1 MESTKSIQRKPAKF
15 GEPVVDPAAWLPADL
30 AATDEWMHDWNA
42 TELRAL
48 QDMARTVRRRIG
60 DDPNGLLALDKQA
73 FDLGPCESV
82 VRKAFTLL
90 RDGPGLA
97 LLRGLPVQEMDPVDV
112 AIIYWGIGRHL
123 GQARSNNPG
132 GDMLGHVTDLG
143 KTQADPTSR
152 GYQTREAMDY
162 HCDQASIVGLICI
175 RAACS
180 GGLSKIASSVSV
192 YNELLRRSPSSV
204 EILSKPL
211 CWTKHGEVDPGE
223 PGFYESAVF
232 SVLDDMLCTSFG
244 PKHIYKGHDL
254 PEAPDLTRQQ
264 RSAIGLAEDIA
275 EELHY
280 EMELLRGDMQF
291 LNNYVVLHTRTA
303 YQDWPEPE
311 RKRLLWRLWLSAP
324 DLRPATAYVKQWDA
338 GIVLGSTQERILL

>member
-1 MESTKSIQRKPAKF
+1 MKIVQRRPAVFGKP
-15 GEPVVDPAAWLPADL
+15 VIDPAAWLPADL
-30 AATDEWMHDWNA
+30 AADQGWMHHWDA
-42 TELRAL
+42 AELQAL
-48 QDMARTVRRRIG
+48 QEMARTVRRRIG
-60 DDPNGLLALDKQA
+60 DNPAGLLALDKDA
-73 FDLGPCESV
+73 FDLGPCEPA
-82 VRKAFTLL
+82 VRKVFALL

-97 LLRGLPVQEMDPVDV
+97 LLRGLPVREMDLLDV

-123 GQARSNNPG
+123 GQARSNNPA

-162 HCDQASIVGLICI
+162 HCDQASIVGLVCI
-175 RAACS
+175 REARS
-180 GGLSKIASSVSV
+180 GGMSKLASSISV
-192 YNELLRRSPSSV
+192 YNELLDRSPSSV
-204 EILSKPL
+204 QLLGKPL
-211 CWTKHGEVDPGE
+211 CWTKHGEVNLGE

-254 PEAPDLTRQQ
+254 PDAPDLTLQQ
-264 RSAIGLAEDIA
+264 RSAIGLAEEIA

-280 EMELLRGDMQF
+280 EMELRQGDMQF

-303 YQDWPEPE
+303 YQDWPDPG

-338 GIVLGSTQERILL
+338 GIVLDSTRERIVL